1 MGLAIRQGNIPS
13 REINV
18 MQKRSTFQ
26 KIPRRRTVGRLAIAA
41 VILGLVAATGG
52 VVAHLSGVQ
61 AIEGIAPPSDP
72 LTFSGPVGEDD
83 GVIPDMS
90 GFTIDTEIPAIAQL
104 DPDLRAAL
112 AAATAAAAAD
122 DQPIYI
128 NSGWR
133 SMRYQQQLFDE
144 AVTLYASEEIARQFV
159 ATPELSAH
167 TTGNAV
173 DIETLD
179 AQLWLQEHG
188 YEFGLCQ
195 IFSNERWHF
204 ELATTPGGAC
214 PDMLTDA
221 SELGR

>member
-1 MGLAIRQGNIPS
+1 
-13 REINV
+13 
-18 MQKRSTFQ
+18 MQRRSTYQ
-26 KIPRRRTVGRLAIAA
+26 QPPRRRVAGRIAIAA
-41 VILGLVAATGG
+41 VVFALVATTGG

-61 AIEGIAPPSDP
+61 AIEGAAPPADP
-72 LTFSGPVGEDD
+72 TAPSGPIGEED
-83 GVIPDMS
+83 GVIPEMS
-90 GFTIDTEIPAIAQL
+90 GLTIESDVTAIAKL
-104 DPDLRAAL
+104 NPELRAAL
-112 AAATAAAAAD
+112 ADATAAAAVD
-122 DQPIYI
+122 GQPIYI

-204 ELATTPGGAC
+204 ELATTPGGTC